1 MAANRTTF
9 EKLQRDRAKKAKA
22 AAKREKRLARSQSSS
37 KDGEAPE
44 SAEISSEETDSTEP
58 LTAEQLLALVE
69 KVHADYDSGDL
80 TFDEFEEKKLELM
93 ERLTVE

>member
-22 AAKREKRLARSQSSS
+22 AAKREKRLARSQGLDD
-37 KDGEAPE
+37 KDEA
-44 SAEISSEETDSTEP
+44 AEDSEIVIADSTEP
-58 LTAEQLLALVE
+58 LSAEELLKLVE
-69 KVHADYDSGDL
+69 KVHADYDAGDL

-93 ERLTVE
+93 ERLTVD

>member
-22 AAKREKRLARSQSSS
+22 AAKREKRLARSQASSN
-37 KDGEAPE
+37 KPE
-44 SAEISSEETDSTEP
+44 TPETAEVGAADNTEP
-58 LTAEQLLALVE
+58 LSAEELLILVE
-69 KVHADYDSGDL
+69 KVHADYDAGVL

>member
-22 AAKREKRLARSQSSS
+22 AAKREKRLARSQ
-37 KDGEAPE
+37 GLEEPEAETELVDVTPVDTSE
-44 SAEISSEETDSTEP
+44 PLSAEE
-58 LTAEQLLALVE
+58 LMKLVE
-69 KVHADYDSGDL
+69 KVHADYDSGSL
-80 TFDEFEEKKLELM
+80 TFEEFEEKKLELM